1 MAAIL
6 VLCLEVESLIF
17 WSSNGQFVTNSLIF
31 LHYIAY
37 DINATNRTLSN
48 QWKYLLVIKHLPF
61 AEARAPDEPDR
72 HAEAEGGQVRPQ
84 ALLRHGRN

>member
-1 MAAIL
+1 M
-6 VLCLEVESLIF
+6 VFE
-17 WSSNGQFVTNSLIF
+17 WSIYYELSNLLTL
-31 LHYIAY
+31 AY

-48 QWKYLLVIKHLPF
+48 QWKYLLVTKHLPF

-72 HAEAEGGQVRPQ
+72 HAEAEGRQVRPQ